1 MGYTAVTVRGN
12 QTCDPSGAGVR
23 RCYDVT
29 PATSSPSTVTF
40 YYEPA
45 EANGVANPAGYHWN
59 GSLWEGPMQG
69 ACGSYGPVMFV
80 MAQGVTAYSAFSVR
94 DSSPLAA
101 TLASLTAEAR
111 PGHVLLAWETT
122 SELDTL
128 GFTVLRST
136 APGAHPARIGFAPSP
151 SPGSAQGASYQWQDA
166 KVEAG
171 DTYWYWVED
180 VDLSG
185 VATRHGPVSV
195 SFALR
200 DHVLPARP

>member
-1 MGYTAVTVRGN
+1 M
-12 QTCDPSGAGVR
+12 
-23 RCYDVT
+23 
-29 PATSSPSTVTF
+29 
-40 YYEPA
+40 
-45 EANGVANPAGYHWN
+45 
-59 GSLWEGPMQG
+59 
-69 ACGSYGPVMFV
+69 
-80 MAQGVTAYSAFSVR
+80 
-94 DSSPLAA
+94 
-101 TLASLTAEAR
+101 
-111 PGHVLLAWETT
+111 
-122 SELDTL
+122 
-128 GFTVLRST
+128 
-136 APGAHPARIGFAPSP
+136 GFAPSP